1 LFHTRIFIKEA
12 KTNGMKRSLGASAM
26 TRFTLPLGIA
36 CRQGKDK
43 IKKLVVDY
51 KEGRIE
57 NALKREQLGE

>member
-1 LFHTRIFIKEA
+1 
-12 KTNGMKRSLGASAM
+12 MKRSLGASAM